1 MIIRSNHMRLLG
13 GAMLTALLA
22 TAGCASTSPG
32 YYGGNNGNNGYNGSN
47 APSASCFD
55 CGTVTRI
62 DTGVGSRAPNAT
74 GAVVGGLIGA
84 AAAREVAKDRTT
96 SEGRTNTATVAGAVA
111 GAAVGNAIQNR
122 VGTGYNIY
130 VRMQDGREMVAM
142 QDDLGYIRVGSNVR
156 VNNGRAYIR

>member
-1 MIIRSNHMRLLG
+1 MNIRANHLRLLG
-13 GAMLTALLA
+13 AAMLTTALA
-22 TAGCASTSPG
+22 TAGCAITSPG
-32 YYGGNNGNNGYNGSN
+32 YYGGGNYAGSN
-47 APSASCFD
+47 AGSTNCYD

-62 DTGVGSRAPNAT
+62 ETGVGSRAPNAT

-84 AAAREVAKDRTT
+84 AAAREVAKNRTN

-130 VRMQDGREMVAM
+130 VRMQDGREAVAM
-142 QDDLGYIRVGSNVR
+142 QDDLGNIRVGSNVR
-156 VNNGRAYIR
+156 VSNGRAYAR